1 MIATGLL
8 DPLEAGVLLPGL
20 DGVLVAGA
28 GVGFFVTGVN
38 LDDAGLAGVVFA
50 GADLAVV
57 VDGLVCAFVVA
68 VLEDG
73 VLGVGLDKGVLVGA
87 GFDEISGVFD
97 VPFVAD
103 AA

>member
-1 MIATGLL
+1 M
-8 DPLEAGVLLPGL
+8 

-28 GVGFFVTGVN
+28 GAGAGFFVTGVN